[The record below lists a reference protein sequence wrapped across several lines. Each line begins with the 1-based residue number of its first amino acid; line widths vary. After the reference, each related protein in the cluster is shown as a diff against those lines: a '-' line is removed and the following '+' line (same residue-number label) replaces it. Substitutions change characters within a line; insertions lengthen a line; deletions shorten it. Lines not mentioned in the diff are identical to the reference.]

1 MTKVQSFSD
10 SGGKQETCPAGSGL
24 PGHLRLFSPNR
35 AVVLT
40 STPRRGIVSALP
52 YPPYQVSPRV
62 PTGPQQLLTEGGR

>member
-1 MTKVQSFSD
+1 MTKVQSCSD
-10 SGGKQETCPAGSGL
+10 WWKAGDVPS
-24 PGHLRLFSPNR
+24 RLGTAGTSSAFSPNR